1 MTWFEKKFG
10 DISMLV
16 ILIPGMAFLMTYAYV
31 AGYSNYF
38 NIPGGL
44 ISIEAKDIACM
55 VLLVLTTLFC
65 IFIID
70 NGLVKLFYS
79 FFFKRYPI
87 DSKVYQD
94 QFLNY
99 SINTLLSFFLLAF
112 CIITNVSKGEMIL
125 AFSIPF
131 IILVV
136 FIIRHIAFIRKK
148 KRNVSIPMVEDE
160 EEKKPSEEFKGI
172 VERIF
177 GARLLLTILFVL
189 GLYSF
194 TTGFGAFVARSQ
206 KTFYSIDDRSEIVG
220 VLISNNQIIA
230 KYLDDP
236 TLSKTE
242 VIDISSV
249 RFVDKKEN
257 DSFFELAKER
267 NEKVKEER
275 QSAGLGAT
283 SFGLFE
289 DAGLS
294 H

>member
-1 MTWFEKKFG
+1 MTWFEKKFF

-16 ILIPGMAFLMTYAYV
+16 ILIPGMAFFMTYAYV

-55 VLLVLTTLFC
+55 VLLVLSTLFC

-79 FFFKRYPI
+79 YFFNCYPI

-99 SINTLLSFFLLAF
+99 SINTILCYFLLAL
-112 CIITNVSKGEMIL
+112 CLITNVSKGEIIL

-131 IILVV
+131 IILII
-136 FIIRHIAFIRKK
+136 FIIRHITFTRKK
-148 KRNVSIPMVEDE
+148 KRNVSIPMVVDE
-160 EEKKPSEEFKGI
+160 EEKKPSEEFEGI

-177 GARLLLTILFVL
+177 GARLLLTIFFVL

-194 TTGFGAFVARSQ
+194 TTSFGVYVARSQ
-206 KTFYSIDDRSEIVG
+206 KTFYSIDGRSEIVG
-220 VLISNNQIIA
+220 VLISDNQIIA

-242 VIDISSV
+242 VIDISSI

-257 DSFFELAKER
+257 EPFFELARDREEKE
-267 NEKVKEER
+267 KEER
-275 QSAGLGAT
+275 QAAGLGNT
-283 SFGLFE
+283 FLGLLKDVDLF
-289 DAGLS
+289 

>member
-1 MTWFEKKFG
+1 
-10 DISMLV
+10 
-16 ILIPGMAFLMTYAYV
+16 
-31 AGYSNYF
+31 
-38 NIPGGL
+38 
-44 ISIEAKDIACM
+44 
-55 VLLVLTTLFC
+55 
-65 IFIID
+65 
-70 NGLVKLFYS
+70 
-79 FFFKRYPI
+79 
-87 DSKVYQD
+87 
-94 QFLNY
+94 
-99 SINTLLSFFLLAF
+99 
-112 CIITNVSKGEMIL
+112 
-125 AFSIPF
+125 
-131 IILVV
+131 
-136 FIIRHIAFIRKK
+136 
-148 KRNVSIPMVEDE
+148 MVEDE

-257 DSFFELAKER
+257 EPFL
-267 NEKVKEER
+267 N
-275 QSAGLGAT
+275 
-283 SFGLFE
+283 
-289 DAGLS
+289 
-294 H
+294 